1 MLTAWLWLVLFAG
14 PVGAYLG
21 ERRRR
26 QAAEARCALAEALVA
41 AERQRAEAAETIA
54 EDWRWRADDWR
65 MDAHA
70 QQQIAC
76 VLDPARRVS

>member
-1 MLTAWLWLVLFAG
+1 M
-14 PVGAYLG
+14 
-21 ERRRR
+21 
-26 QAAEARCALAEALVA
+26 A

-76 VLDPARRVS
+76 AMNVERRTS